1 MTILDRVITRYEGI
15 FYKGEKYQK
24 VKTNDALAK
33 EKKKDWPISDFVGL
47 FGYEV
52 W

>member
-1 MTILDRVITRYEGI
+1 MYEDRQHKCVSTLMTILDRVITRYEGI

-33 EKKKDWPISDFVGL
+33 EKKKD
-47 FGYEV
+47 
-52 W
+52 